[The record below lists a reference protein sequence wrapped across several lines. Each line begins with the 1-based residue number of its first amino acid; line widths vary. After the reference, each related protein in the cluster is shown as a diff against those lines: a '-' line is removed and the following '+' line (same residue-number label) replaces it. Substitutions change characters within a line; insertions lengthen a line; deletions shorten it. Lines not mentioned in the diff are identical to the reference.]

1 LRTFKNLFVMTYSN
15 QNRFRIDRQVSWIL
29 RLFVA
34 YRPKQGVLVTTTE
47 WRFANQHL
55 VQQNAKGPPVYTLI
69 VFLAF
74 DYLYSKSTVRMWMQ
88 LCPRRNMYKKI
99 MLLSQIS
106 YLWRHIIRCTAKCI
120 RCLIQVYLKFAHSK
134 ISDTHVTVEV

>member
-1 LRTFKNLFVMTYSN
+1 MRTFKNLIVMTYSN

-88 LCPRRNMYKKI
+88 LCSRRNMYKKI
-99 MLLSQIS
+99 MLSSLMS
-106 YLWRHIIRCTAKCI
+106 YLWRHIIRRTAKCI
-120 RCLIQVYLKFAHSK
+120 RCLIQVYLKFTHSE